1 MVCDET
7 AQAMV
12 IHYEAELD
20 ASIMRACEIFQ
31 FGPGG
36 KAVGEALYGHAAD
49 RPAPRPPSDPAS

>member
-20 ASIMRACEIFQ
+20 ASVMRACEIFQ
-31 FGPGG
+31 FGPAG
-36 KAVGEALYGHAAD
+36 KVTGEALYGHAAD
-49 RPAPRPPSDPAS
+49 RPVPGPPSHAAS